1 MSEEQTKTAHMRKYS
16 SHNVKTVIYVYNY
29 SYKKQHCHLVFVEPL
44 VRIHAYTE
52 AKMSEQ
58 KSKKLSS
65 TERSEERIRRNHEIL
80 GMFNAGVSARDVVQ
94 MFKLTYSEAKKI
106 CPKLKL
112 TGDCGRTPGSGGK

>member
-16 SHNVKTVIYVYNY
+16 SHNVKTVIYVYKY

-44 VRIHAYTE
+44 VRIHAFTE

-58 KSKKLSS
+58 KSKPLSS
-65 TERSEERIRRNHEIL
+65 TERSEERIRSHGIL
-80 GMFNAGVSARDVVQ
+80 GMLNAGSSARDVVQ
-94 MFKLTYSEAKKI
+94 MFKLSYSEAKKI

-112 TGDCGRTPGSGGK
+112 TGDCDRTPGSGGK